1 MTIRKLAYE
10 LYKIDWERNHMIT
23 ADRKMDAMK
32 NYFEALMADETRL
45 SYDDYLQEYGYDGE
59 LYVCYDEFIDN
70 EYIEDDYICGL
81 LDNPSLINMYYK
93 DV

>member
-1 MTIRKLAYE
+1 MIRKLAYE

-23 ADRKMDAMK
+23 AERKMDAVK
-32 NYFEALMADETRL
+32 NYFEVIDELEAGYTFE
-45 SYDDYLQEYGYDGE
+45 DYLADYGYDGE
-59 LYVCYDEFIDN
+59 LYVCYDEFLDN
-70 EYIEDDYICGL
+70 EYMEDDYICGL